1 MQYNEPY
8 DEIRDPLEEEEV
20 EESSED
26 SPVVREDKIF
36 NNRYNTGDGLID
48 SEEFEYT
55 RKISVAGD
63 YSNEYLKDLYEYEE
77 ALDTKL
83 ILSNIFEFVQHD
95 LKIKT
100 LLSKKSNKPFSTKLK
115 LSKEEV
121 NFLFSHI
128 NESLD
133 KKGQDALFYS
143 PIYVLEVISSI
154 SSIEYKK
161 LFDMLET
168 ETQELLLI
176 ELNTKY
182 QILDGKMHKKR
193 IH

>member
-1 MQYNEPY
+1 MQYDDQYE
-8 DEIRDPLEEEEV
+8 EIKDPLEDDVLEETT
-20 EESSED
+20 ED
-26 SPVVREDKIF
+26 SPIVREDKIF

-83 ILSNIFEFVQHD
+83 ILTNIFEFVQKD
-95 LKIKT
+95 LKIKS
-100 LLSKKSNKPFSTKLK
+100 LLSKKTNKPFSTKLK
-115 LSKEEV
+115 LTKEEV

-128 NESLD
+128 NDNLD
-133 KKGQDALFYS
+133 KKGQESLFYS

-182 QILDGKMHKKR
+182 HILDGKMHKKR